1 MIFPWEWWNHQNCSP
16 ENKKSSENL
25 LAEGGSEG
33 LFWELPAISKNEA
46 KVTYIKWDI
55 KIYVIYKSKSMTTN
69 RNRTMSFLLKTW
81 KSLADFIDSSMT
93 L

>member
-1 MIFPWEWWNHQNCSP
+1 MGMMKSP
-16 ENKKSSENL
+16 KLLTREQKKFSENL
-25 LAEGGSEG
+25 LAEAGSEG

-46 KVTYIKWDI
+46 EVTYIKWDI